1 MSYGYSVKLVSLN
14 KSASIKSLGVKLGR
28 ECIKYNVPVS
38 HVAERLGVYRQTVY
52 NWFTGECLP
61 NEQTRKNIEKFI
73 NKIQR

>member
-1 MSYGYSVKLVSLN
+1 MSYGYTVKLVTLN
-14 KSASIKSLGVKLGR
+14 KSADKESLGVKLGR

-38 HVAERLGVYRQTVY
+38 HVAECLGVSRQTVY
-52 NWFTGECLP
+52 NWFTGASLP

>member
-1 MSYGYSVKLVSLN
+1 MSYGYTVKLVTLN
-14 KSASIKSLGVKLGR
+14 KSADKESLGVKLGR

-38 HVAERLGVYRQTVY
+38 HVADSLGVSRQTVY
-52 NWFTGECLP
+52 NWFTGESLP